1 MSIVNTFGD
10 KKYTNLQLHFCTK
23 CIFAFTRTL
32 IFVFPLDNVRKSAY
46 NIIERWLLSM
56 LKDTLKQLRE
66 QNNLTKKDLCEKTG
80 ISERAYITYEYG
92 QREPKISVIK
102 KLADFYGV
110 STDYILGRPN
120 AKAPKD
126 PFDEIETIDEMEKD
140 LIKEWLNL
148 DEKSRKSFLD
158 VLRKIV
164 IKEEARNKPV
174 IEKAKYLLKH
184 LSCHKVSAGTGFN
197 FNDDDDWQ
205 EAEVYEVPEVHTAD
219 FAVEV
224 DGDSMEPVYC
234 DGDILL
240 VKSTP
245 VIDIG
250 DVGVFTL
257 NSCGYVKELGE
268 NQLIS
273 YNDKYKPINFS
284 TDDDMICWGKVLG
297 KTTRAE

>member
-1 MSIVNTFGD
+1 MIGD
-10 KKYTNLQLHFCTK
+10 ILKELRLKRQLTSEQLCERLGIK
-23 CIFAFTRTL
+23 GGSYRNYERN
-32 IFVFPLDNVRKSAY
+32 DRKPNY
-46 NIIERWLLSM
+46 
-56 LKDTLKQLRE
+56 DTL
-66 QNNLTKKDLCEKTG
+66 
-80 ISERAYITYEYG
+80 
-92 QREPKISVIK
+92 V
-102 KLADFYGV
+102 KLADYYGV

-164 IKEEARNKPV
+164 LKEEARNKPV
-174 IEKAKYLLKH
+174 IEKAKYLLRH
-184 LSCHKVSAGTGFN
+184 LSCHKVSAGFGFN
-197 FNDDDDWQ
+197 LNDDDNWQ

-245 VIDIG
+245 VIDRG

-257 NSCGYVKELGE
+257 NSCGYVKELGK

-273 YNDKYKPINFS
+273 YNEKYKPINFS
-284 TDDDMICWGKVLG
+284 TDDDMTCWGKVLG
-297 KTTRAE
+297 KTTRVE

>member
-1 MSIVNTFGD
+1 MIGD
-10 KKYTNLQLHFCTK
+10 ILKELRLKRQLTSEQLCERLGIK
-23 CIFAFTRTL
+23 GSSYRNYERN
-32 IFVFPLDNVRKSAY
+32 DRKPDY
-46 NIIERWLLSM
+46 
-56 LKDTLKQLRE
+56 DTL
-66 QNNLTKKDLCEKTG
+66 
-80 ISERAYITYEYG
+80 
-92 QREPKISVIK
+92 V

-174 IEKAKYLLKH
+174 IEKAKYLLRH

-245 VIDIG
+245 VIDRG

-284 TDDDMICWGKVLG
+284 VDDDMTCWGKVLG
-297 KTTRAE
+297 KTTRVE

>member
-1 MSIVNTFGD
+1 MIGD
-10 KKYTNLQLHFCTK
+10 ILKELRLKRQLTSEQLCERLGIK
-23 CIFAFTRTL
+23 GGSYRNYERN
-32 IFVFPLDNVRKSAY
+32 DRKPDY
-46 NIIERWLLSM
+46 
-56 LKDTLKQLRE
+56 DTL
-66 QNNLTKKDLCEKTG
+66 
-80 ISERAYITYEYG
+80 
-92 QREPKISVIK
+92 V
-102 KLADFYGV
+102 KLADYYGV

-164 IKEEARNKPV
+164 LKEEARNKPV
-174 IEKAKYLLKH
+174 IEKAKYLLRH
-184 LSCHKVSAGTGFN
+184 LSCHKVSAGFGFN
-197 FNDDDDWQ
+197 LNDDDNWQ

-245 VIDIG
+245 VIDRG

-257 NSCGYVKELGE
+257 NSCGYVKELGK

-273 YNDKYKPINFS
+273 YNEKYKPINFS
-284 TDDDMICWGKVLG
+284 TDDDMTCWGKVLG
-297 KTTRAE
+297 KTTRVE

>member
-1 MSIVNTFGD
+1 MIGD
-10 KKYTNLQLHFCTK
+10 ILKELRLKRQLTSEQLCERLGIK
-23 CIFAFTRTL
+23 GGSYRNYERN
-32 IFVFPLDNVRKSAY
+32 DRKPDY
-46 NIIERWLLSM
+46 
-56 LKDTLKQLRE
+56 DTL
-66 QNNLTKKDLCEKTG
+66 
-80 ISERAYITYEYG
+80 
-92 QREPKISVIK
+92 V

-174 IEKAKYLLKH
+174 IEKAKYLLRH

-245 VIDIG
+245 VIDRG

-273 YNDKYKPINFS
+273 YNEKYKPINFS
-284 TDDDMICWGKVLG
+284 ADDDMTCWGKVLG
-297 KTTRAE
+297 KTTRVE

>member
-1 MSIVNTFGD
+1 MIGD
-10 KKYTNLQLHFCTK
+10 ILKELRLKRQLTSEQLCERLGIK
-23 CIFAFTRTL
+23 GGSYRNYERN
-32 IFVFPLDNVRKSAY
+32 DRKPDY
-46 NIIERWLLSM
+46 
-56 LKDTLKQLRE
+56 DTL
-66 QNNLTKKDLCEKTG
+66 
-80 ISERAYITYEYG
+80 
-92 QREPKISVIK
+92 V

-174 IEKAKYLLKH
+174 IEKAKYFLRH

-245 VIDIG
+245 VIDRG

-284 TDDDMICWGKVLG
+284 ADDDITCWGKVLG
-297 KTTRAE
+297 KTTRVE